1 VVKILCTL
9 LSRSRQLLGLC
20 PQSPPG
26 LRLWTPLGDG
36 NPPGPQNLLPPEIIP
51 GYATAATTT
60 TTTTTLHADTDNTE
74 HRNDDSRAKYC
85 FAVGWCAQTTTV
97 SENLGG
103 LLNLVNIRGLDVKTG
118 VKRLLQ
124 VSKTDMNQATVS
136 THATTYS
143 DMRTQQL
150 HNIRLRPDLQNILP
164 FIIRLS

>member
-1 VVKILCTL
+1 MVKILCTL
-9 LSRSRQLLGLC
+9 LSRRRQLLGAL
-20 PQSPPG
+20 PPESTWASPMDPIG
-26 LRLWTPLGDG
+26 GRKSPR
-36 NPPGPQNLLPPEIIP
+36 PPKFAPPPEIIP
-51 GYATAATTT
+51 GYATAATT

-124 VSKTDMNQATVS
+124 VSKTDMNQATMS